1 MKTALL
7 ILEAVL
13 GIIIVIAIL
22 LQPSKADALS
32 GLIQGGNSESFFS
45 RNKGRTK
52 EALLVKI
59 TVITSILFALNTI
72 LLNLVINK

>member
-1 MKTALL
+1 MRNALL
-7 ILEAVL
+7 VLETIL
-13 GIIIVIAIL
+13 GIIIVVSIL

-32 GLIQGGNSESFFS
+32 GLIQGSNSESFFS

-52 EALLVKI
+52 EAMLVKV
-59 TVITSILFALNTI
+59 TVFSSVLFTIVTI

>member
-1 MKTALL
+1 MRNVL
-7 ILEAVL
+7 IAIEAILAV
-13 GIIIVIAIL
+13 VIMVSIL

-32 GLIQGGNSESFFS
+32 GFIQGKSETFFS

-59 TVITSILFALNTI
+59 TVISSILFAVCTVV
-72 LLNLVINK
+72 LNLV